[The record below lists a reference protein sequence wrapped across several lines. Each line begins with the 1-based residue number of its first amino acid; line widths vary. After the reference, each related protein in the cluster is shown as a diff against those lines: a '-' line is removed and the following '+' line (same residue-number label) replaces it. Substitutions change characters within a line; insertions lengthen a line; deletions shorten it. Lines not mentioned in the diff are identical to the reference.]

1 MISRHVDI
9 LAVLL
14 LLLGI
19 LVWSEVRQ
27 SVLVQIIKS
36 RPHLR
41 VERISVRLPEPPV
54 VPVVFE

>member
-9 LAVLL
+9 LAVLA

-36 RPHLR
+36 RPRLR
-41 VERISVRLPEPPV
+41 VERISVNLPEPPV

>member
-1 MISRHVDI
+1 MSKHVDVV
-9 LAVLL
+9 AVLL

-27 SVLVQIIKS
+27 SVLFRMMKTPL
-36 RPHLR
+36 RMR
-41 VERISVRLPEPPV
+41 VEQIDIRIPEPPV

>member
-9 LAVLL
+9 VAVLL

-19 LVWSEVRQ
+19 AVWSEVRQ
-27 SVLVQIIKS
+27 SIWFDMINAPK
-36 RPHLR
+36 RMR
-41 VERISVRLPEPPV
+41 VERIDIRIPEPPV